1 MAEQRICPNCG
12 HIGPPGTVTKGSLRI
27 EILLWLCFLVPG
39 LIYSF
44 WRQSSKYE
52 ACAKC
57 NATNLMPVDTP
68 RGQQLAQQFH
78 GMSPAAA
85 RNAGDSYRGD
95 ATRGMVYLA
104 LIVLAIAYG
113 IYVMVI
119 R

>member
-1 MAEQRICPNCG
+1 MAEKRICPNCG
-12 HIGPPGTVTKGSLRI
+12 HIGRPATVTKGSLAI

-39 LIYSF
+39 LIYSL

-78 GMSPAAA
+78 GMSPTAA

-95 ATRGMVYLA
+95 ATRGVVYLA
-104 LIVLAIAYG
+104 LIVLAVAYA
-113 IYVMVI
+113 IYVMVT